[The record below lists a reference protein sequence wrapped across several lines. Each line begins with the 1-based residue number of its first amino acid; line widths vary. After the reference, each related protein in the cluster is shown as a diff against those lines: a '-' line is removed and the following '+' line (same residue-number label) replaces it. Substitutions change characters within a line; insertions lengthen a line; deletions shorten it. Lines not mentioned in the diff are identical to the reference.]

1 MAAPATRD
9 TSFPLMNPYPVKLTS
24 LAILAIL
31 LFVLM
36 AQNTGTTTIRFFG
49 WELEASLIVLFSGF
63 TLAGFAAGMLTT
75 VLLERRQHR
84 KDLARADSAEKD

>member
-1 MAAPATRD
+1 MKHLRR
-9 TSFPLMNPYPVKLTS
+9 VKLTA
-24 LAILAIL
+24 LAVLAVL
-31 LFVLM
+31 LLVLV

-49 WELEASLIVLFSGF
+49 WELEASRIVLFSGF

-84 KDLARADSAEKD
+84 KDSASADAPEPD